1 MENNCDYEK
10 GVFVERIKDFALDL
24 YGLKCSQM
32 RYIMNMIVINE
43 SVKKNYQI
51 VENHKIKKFNRNI
64 FMKYLV
70 NTRK

>member
-1 MENNCDYEK
+1 
-10 GVFVERIKDFALDL
+10 
-24 YGLKCSQM
+24 
-32 RYIMNMIVINE
+32 MNMIVILE
-43 SVKKNYQI
+43 SIKKSDQI

>member
-1 MENNCDYEK
+1 
-10 GVFVERIKDFALDL
+10 
-24 YGLKCSQM
+24 
-32 RYIMNMIVINE
+32 MNMIVINE

-70 NTRK
+70 DDSK

>member
-1 MENNCDYEK
+1 
-10 GVFVERIKDFALDL
+10 
-24 YGLKCSQM
+24 M

-43 SVKKNYQI
+43 SIKKCDQI

-70 NTRK
+70 DDSK